1 MLRRTSILTVLALC
15 LLAATAALAEAPP
28 LLPVSGW
35 LADADGV
42 PLDGDIDLTVAL
54 YADATGGT
62 ALFTDTVTVTV
73 DLGFFTAYAGENA
86 SLDLALFAEEGE
98 LWLGLTLEGEDEMEP
113 RALVATAPWA
123 GWAEYAGLADDSL
136 ALGGVDAA
144 EYLLATDDADT
155 LEDLGCLDGQ
165 IVVYDGDLG
174 AWFCADVEA
183 AAEVDPL
190 FAASDAAGI
199 SATNI
204 AEWTMAYGWG
214 DHSVAGYLTTESDP
228 VFSASAAA
236 GVGTTDIDN
245 WNTAYGWGDHG
256 AAGYLTTESDPVFS
270 ASDAAG
276 IGAVDIGNWNTAY
289 GWGDHGAAGYLT
301 TESDPVFSAS
311 DAAGIGAVDI
321 GNWNTAYG
329 WGDHG
334 AAGYLTTET
343 DPVFSASDV
352 AGVTTTD
359 IDEWDQ
365 AYGWGDHGAAG
376 YLTSYTETDPVYGA
390 SPASGIASGDI
401 SNWNTAYGWGD
412 HGAAGYLTSYTE
424 TDPVYGASAASG
436 IASGDITAWNTAYG
450 WGDHGA
456 AGYLTSYTETDPV
469 FGSSEAASITS
480 TDTSNWA
487 AAYGWGNHASAG
499 YVTTSAGNSAYV
511 NVTGDTM
518 SGALTI
524 NGNQQDI
531 AIWNTGSE
539 TLGGLTIGDGNAMG
553 SQYGEVLYHSG
564 DEHLQFNV
572 DSTTPLMVLTDN
584 QTVGIGISS
593 PAAKFHVSG
602 SVRIDG
608 TLDPAGHAWA
618 LSASVA
624 HSPDDI
630 SATWST
636 LSGDDNTAN
645 YDLPFNI
652 EVDGTNYG
660 WVCISTNGFIE
671 FKTAAGGCYSDLSN
685 DALPTSS
692 RSGPLVAAYWDDLV
706 TEGTHIRY
714 GTVGTTGSRVAIFD
728 YEARQ
733 FGNTSLDVRFQIQV
747 HEQSDLINVQYRDP
761 MHPSMNGQ
769 SATIGFQTDGGS
781 YAVAYPVVAN
791 GKVLDDNRDNMSW
804 SIAPIR

>member
-301 TESDPVFSAS
+301 TE
-311 DAAGIGAVDI
+311 
-321 GNWNTAYG
+321 
-329 WGDHG
+329 
-334 AAGYLTTET
+334 T

-376 YLTSYTETDPVYGA
+376 YLTSYTETDPVYSA
-390 SPASGIASGDI
+390 DPASGIASGDI
-401 SNWNTAYGWGD
+401 SSWNTAYGWGD

>member
-236 GVGTTDIDN
+236 GVGTTDID
-245 WNTAYGWGDHG
+245 
-256 AAGYLTTESDPVFS
+256 
-270 ASDAAG
+270 
-276 IGAVDIGNWNTAY
+276 NWNTAY